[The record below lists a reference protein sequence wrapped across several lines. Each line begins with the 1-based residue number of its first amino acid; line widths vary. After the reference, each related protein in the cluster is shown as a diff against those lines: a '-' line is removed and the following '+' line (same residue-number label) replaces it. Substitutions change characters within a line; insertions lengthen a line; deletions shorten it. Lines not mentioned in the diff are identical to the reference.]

1 MKTIGVRMNLLP
13 SDNLLGQLKQELLLF
28 DKIGVIDLSR
38 GLKTYQELN
47 SYPDELAFF
56 SALKNNNYLFELS
69 YGDYMK
75 RVKTKTLAI
84 MKPTLKNCFMK

>member
-1 MKTIGVRMNLLP
+1 MHLLP

-28 DKIGVIDLSR
+28 DKIGVIDLSC

-47 SYPDELAFF
+47 NYPDELAFF

-69 YGDYMK
+69 YGELYEK
-75 RVKTKTLAI
+75 SQNKTLAI